1 MKEICFYTC
10 VVALSTYIKTELIK
24 IYMVLQIYFFS
35 FLQDA
40 QYYLKTH
47 FQHLNQADNK
57 TENSSS
63 AKLGYIIKPSAPQA
77 ETKTEVKRTPE
88 YSNTS
93 RTVDQGLRDKHER
106 RRQKEKER
114 AKRLDDSDNEQ
125 AYGTERQKIRT
136 KTEDRKYEQRDYK
149 TETRQVTGQNVDDLN
164 NNCSEPQNYW

>member
-1 MKEICFYTC
+1 MEYG
-10 VVALSTYIKTELIK
+10 LELDPNK
-24 IYMVLQIYFFS
+24 RKLS
-35 FLQDA
+35 FLHVRDLLLAAPKDA

-63 AKLGYIIKPSAPQA
+63 AKLGYIVKPSAPQA

-114 AKRLDDSDNEQ
+114 AQRLDDSDNEQ
-125 AYGTERQKIRT
+125 AYGAERQKIRT

-164 NNCSEPQNYW
+164 NNCSEPQNYC